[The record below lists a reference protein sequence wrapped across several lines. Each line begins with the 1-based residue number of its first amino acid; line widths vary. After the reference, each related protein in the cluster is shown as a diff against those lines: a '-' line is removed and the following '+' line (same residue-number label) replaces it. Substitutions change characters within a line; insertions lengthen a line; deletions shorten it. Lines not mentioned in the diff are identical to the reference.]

1 MPTPVV
7 TIGFSLHRPEM
18 VPLLTGLMREHDA
31 LFLEDPPTAEF
42 GRMLSGS
49 ITVDEYVMTD
59 DSEYPQFTKLMCA
72 ALQEFKSSGK
82 EIFQVEPYLE
92 NILALHDFFA
102 DGGRPDEVNKNTVM
116 YLVYLAEKNATGALL
131 TYYRAAAS
139 QSFEM
144 TVDAVK
150 RFARADAARFRLRDA
165 LRARALSAL
174 VDNFASSFV
183 EAGVMHY
190 PLKRLM
196 SQQASRPTLVQSVFP
211 ANEIVINLGQ
221 KGHLYG
227 PGDQLTLLYIFH
239 PEIAATDRETLLA
252 ARALIYAKIITKE
265 ELSDDTMA
273 YPHLRDE
280 LLCIEVTRGLSVND
294 CRRLFALIRGVST
307 FAARQIV
314 AEDVMG
320 PSPHLG
326 QHLKSG
332 RHHVTDVKGQH
343 QHEAATL

>member
-1 MPTPVV
+1 
-7 TIGFSLHRPEM
+7 
-18 VPLLTGLMREHDA
+18 MREHNA
-31 LFLEDPPTAEF
+31 LFMEDPPTAEF
-42 GRMLSGS
+42 DRMLSGS
-49 ITVDEYVMTD
+49 ITVDEYLMTD
-59 DSEYPQFTKLMCA
+59 DSEYPQFTKLMCT
-72 ALQEFKSSGK
+72 ALREFRSMGK

-92 NILALHDFFA
+92 NLLALHDFFA
-102 DGGRPDEVNKNTVM
+102 DGGRPDGVKKNTVM

-131 TYYRAAAS
+131 TYYQAAAGR
-139 QSFEM
+139 SFEM

-150 RFARADAARFRLRDA
+150 RFARSDAARFRLRDA

-183 EAGVMHY
+183 EAGMMHY

-196 SQQASRPTLVQSVFP
+196 AQQTPRPTLVQSVFP
-211 ANEIVINLGQ
+211 ANEILQNLGR

-239 PEIAATDRETLLA
+239 PEIAAADRETLLA

-265 ELSDDTMA
+265 ELCDDTMA
-273 YPHLRDE
+273 YPHLQDE

-320 PSPHLG
+320 SSPHLG
-326 QHLKSG
+326 QRLKSG
-332 RHHVTDVKGQH
+332 RHHITDVKGQH
-343 QHEAATL
+343 HHEAATL